1 MAGRTERK
9 RGVSWQD
16 GCLTPRDI
24 RTSDIQDIGGVFG
37 NGTVRP
43 ASLDWGGPACQ
54 RTADEQ
60 AAERASNEERRPPHR
75 HRCSRNT
82 RHYRQSG
89 RGVHSYVLRTIPMRS
104 THIAL
109 TVMIALLAVCGAC
122 VRGPR
127 SEVTP
132 PVKIKVENLVVF
144 GTDEM
149 AGEKPKPMLT
159 FGFAI
164 VNQGDVPVPDL
175 RGTMSTNTH
184 GGSSTGKRSRSRL
197 LVDGTGHTVQT
208 EFPQASVTLSVGG

>member
-1 MAGRTERK
+1 
-9 RGVSWQD
+9 
-16 GCLTPRDI
+16 
-24 RTSDIQDIGGVFG
+24 
-37 NGTVRP
+37 
-43 ASLDWGGPACQ
+43 
-54 RTADEQ
+54 
-60 AAERASNEERRPPHR
+60 
-75 HRCSRNT
+75 
-82 RHYRQSG
+82 
-89 RGVHSYVLRTIPMRS
+89 MRS

-175 RGTMSTNTH
+175 RGDHVDEHARWFINGKEEPLSPP
-184 GGSSTGKRSRSRL
+184 GGL
-197 LVDGTGHTVQT
+197 DWAHFPDGVPPGERDAFGWELILENGTKSGYGETFTVQWEYLGVRST
-208 EFPQASVTLSVGG
+208 VVRVDMKARSVRVVPQVEQG